1 MTEPG
6 DYRSGT
12 GGGLKL
18 GPGEET
24 MPVSQAASIIGVTPR
39 ALRLRFQRGKARG
52 FVAPDGRV
60 HIVVSPGDRGAGPAR
75 RFRRMNF
82 ERQYAPEDIEAGPA
96 PEPDRIAPA
105 PPPQPNPLIERL
117 VNALEAQVTDM
128 RKRLDEAER
137 SQSELRRLLLHS
149 QEAISDLT
157 RRLTGWPIPRPD
169 FESAEP
175 EKAPAPAARH
185 PEPSPPPVTAAP
197 VPPQAAAPAPQ
208 PPAPAPTLPV
218 EPPRR
223 AEMPRP
229 AEPPRMPEPLPRDAE
244 PPRAREAAPRSE
256 PPRDPAPRG
265 FPPPPPPPFLSPS
278 MWWMWPLMW
287 PPPRK

>member
-6 DYRSGT
+6 DYRGAT

-60 HIVVSPGDRGAGPAR
+60 HIVVSPSDRGAGPAR
-75 RFRRMNF
+75 RFRRMSF

-96 PEPDRIAPA
+96 PEPERVAP

-157 RRLTGWPIPRPD
+157 RRLTGRPIPRPD
-169 FESAEP
+169 FEAAEP
-175 EKAPAPAARH
+175 EKAPAAAARH
-185 PEPSPPPVTAAP
+185 PEPASPVSAAP
-197 VPPQAAAPAPQ
+197 VPPPQAAAPI
-208 PPAPAPTLPV
+208 PAAPV

-229 AEPPRMPEPLPRDAE
+229 AELPRMPEPSPRDAE
-244 PPRAREAAPRSE
+244 PPQVREAAPRSE

>member
-60 HIVVSPGDRGAGPAR
+60 HIVVSPSDRGAGPAR
-75 RFRRMNF
+75 RFRRMSF

-96 PEPDRIAPA
+96 PEPERVVPP
-105 PPPQPNPLIERL
+105 PPPQSNPLLERL

-157 RRLTGWPIPRPD
+157 RRLTGRPIPRPD
-169 FESAEP
+169 FESAET
-175 EKAPAPAARH
+175 EKAPTPAARH
-185 PEPSPPPVTAAP
+185 PEPAPPVSAPPVPPQAAAP
-197 VPPQAAAPAPQ
+197 VPPQAA
-208 PPAPAPTLPV
+208 PTPTQPV
-218 EPPRR
+218 EPSR

-229 AEPPRMPEPLPRDAE
+229 VEPPRAPEPPRPSE
-244 PPRAREAAPRSE
+244 PPRAREAPPRSE
-256 PPRDPAPRG
+256 PPLEPPRG

>member
-6 DYRSGT
+6 DYREGT

-39 ALRLRFQRGKARG
+39 ALRLRFQRGKTRG

-60 HIVVSPGDRGAGPAR
+60 HIVVSPSDRGAGPAR
-75 RFRRMNF
+75 RFRRMSF

-96 PEPDRIAPA
+96 PEPERVAAP
-105 PPPQPNPLIERL
+105 PPPQPNPLLERL

-157 RRLTGWPIPRPD
+157 RRLTGRPIPRAD
-169 FESAEP
+169 FEPTEP
-175 EKAPAPAARH
+175 EKAPAPAAQR
-185 PEPSPPPVTAAP
+185 PEPAVAPVPPVSTAP
-197 VPPQAAAPAPQ
+197 VPPQPAPP

-229 AEPPRMPEPLPRDAE
+229 AEPPRAPEPPRPPE
-244 PPRAREAAPRSE
+244 PPRAREAPPRSE
-256 PPRDPAPRG
+256 PPHEPPRG
-265 FPPPPPPPFLSPS
+265 FPPPPPPPPFLSPS

>member
-1 MTEPG
+1 MADPG
-6 DYRSGT
+6 DHRGAA

-18 GPGEET
+18 NPGEET
-24 MPVSQAASIIGVTPR
+24 MPVSQAAAIIGVTPR
-39 ALRLRFQRGKARG
+39 ALRLRFQRGKTRG

-60 HIVVSPGDRGAGPAR
+60 HIVVSPSDRGAGPAR

-82 ERQYAPEDIEAGPA
+82 ERHYDPEDIEAGPI
-96 PEPDRIAPA
+96 PEPARPAAAAAPSAA
-105 PPPQPNPLIERL
+105 PPDPLIERL
-117 VNALEAQVTDM
+117 VASLEAQVTDM

-149 QEAISDLT
+149 QQAISDLT
-157 RRLTGWPIPRPD
+157 RRLTGLPTPRPEFD
-169 FESAEP
+169 TPEP
-175 EKAPAPAARH
+175 EKPTAKT
-185 PEPSPPPVTAAP
+185 PEPPPPEAP
-197 VPPQAAAPAPQ
+197 RAAAPPPPPT
-208 PPAPAPTLPV
+208 PPAPPPP

-229 AEPPRMPEPLPRDAE
+229 PEPSFSTEAPRMPEPPRRSEAPLPPRGE
-244 PPRAREAAPRSE
+244 PPRGY
-256 PPRDPAPRG
+256 PP
-265 FPPPPPPPFLSPS
+265 PPPPPPPFLSPS